1 MHENATTPPPPNP
14 PSPMFQGVPPDQV
27 NGRLPLA
34 PPPPPGAAVPVNP
47 HNHASPLPWS
57 TGLCDCFDDCSSCC
71 LTAWCPCVAFGR
83 IAEIVDR
90 GQTSCGLSGT
100 VYALM
105 LWMFGCACI
114 LSCFY
119 RSKMRGQLFLE
130 EQPCPDCLVHL
141 FCEGCALCQEYREL
155 QNKGFDLSIGWYGN
169 MEKNRRYATTTAPA
183 IEGGMSR
190 ATEG

>member
-1 MHENATTPPPPNP
+1 MHENATTPPPPNAAAP

-27 NGRLPLA
+27 NGRLHLA
-34 PPPPPGAAVPVNP
+34 PPPPGAAVPVNP
-47 HNHASPLPWS
+47 HNHASPMPWS

-130 EQPCPDCLVHL
+130 ESPCPDCLVHL
-141 FCEGCALCQEYREL
+141 FCEG
-155 QNKGFDLSIGWYGN
+155 WYGN
-169 MEKNRRYATTTAPA
+169 MEKNRRYAATTAPA